1 MPQRYAIIVSMIKLY
16 FRFFDKINCNC
27 VGNILSAWTAKE
39 NTGLHENRIYQ
50 FNDFFPLCDLTI
62 HPVEINCWAASTTY
76 CYTRIWKMRFQFT
89 IIFLQFFFLLFLLSV
104 PFSSLGTASRAHTH
118 TIMETTNWFDLNKW
132 NLNEKT
138 TSFLLVLNAFVRMR
152 SSVRADHGNWLIAG
166 DPYYARLHSQNYQT
180 CQCLK
185 EQLKLQL

>member
-1 MPQRYAIIVSMIKLY
+1 MASFGKL
-16 FRFFDKINCNC
+16 
-27 VGNILSAWTAKE
+27 S
-39 NTGLHENRIYQ
+39 
-50 FNDFFPLCDLTI
+50 I
-62 HPVEINCWAASTTY
+62 HLVEINCWAASTTH
-76 CYTRIWKMRFQFT
+76 CYPRIWKMPFQFT
-89 IIFLQFFFLLFLLSV
+89 IIFVHSFFVCCLRCR
-104 PFSSLGTASRAHTH
+104 SRALAPLQAHTY
-118 TIMETTNWFDLNKW
+118 TLYNGNLANWFDLNKW

-166 DPYYARLHSQNYQT
+166 DPYYAEQARARARLHSQNYRT

>member
-1 MPQRYAIIVSMIKLY
+1 MLEIFCQHERQRKTLDFMKTVSINLMIFPPLWSDNPSGWNQLLGCFHHILLYPNLENAISIY
-16 FRFFDKINCNC
+16 HNFFA
-27 VGNILSAWTAKE
+27 V
-39 NTGLHENRIYQ
+39 
-50 FNDFFPLCDLTI
+50 
-62 HPVEINCWAASTTY
+62 
-76 CYTRIWKMRFQFT
+76 
-89 IIFLQFFFLLFLLSV
+89 FFLLFLLSV